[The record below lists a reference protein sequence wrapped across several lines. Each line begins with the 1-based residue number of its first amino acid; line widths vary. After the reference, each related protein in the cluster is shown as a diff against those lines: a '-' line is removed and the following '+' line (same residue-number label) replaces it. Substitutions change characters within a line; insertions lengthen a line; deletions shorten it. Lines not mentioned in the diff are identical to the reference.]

1 MRLWRS
7 PLSTLRLTYVT
18 GVGGRAATWA
28 QRDFVAWGSA
38 LGGTVAWAGVGV
50 SAALNYRRATVPIL
64 WWVLCVIVLV
74 CFLSLGGSQ
83 ARTSARDRAIF
94 AVLTL
99 AAIGAN
105 AVWGADLMSGV
116 LLVLVAGVA
125 GWVVPARV
133 SVPLMLAL
141 TAAMALILW
150 SENAT
155 VVWALLYGTL
165 LFFASLMVHV
175 VVREQAA
182 RREAAAV
189 AAELEVTNSQL
200 VAANAA
206 LHEAQTRLAE
216 ASKAEER
223 LRISRDLHDGMGNQL
238 TALSL
243 QLDLIDRLVDGRA
256 TNHVAQARAL
266 AAELLRD
273 TRGVVSTLRD
283 TRVSPRDR
291 IARLARS
298 LPRPKTSLDL
308 AEGLDAVPDAVADTV
323 VRVIQEGLTNA
334 ARHSAADHAWVVVS
348 CEGAGLQLQVRD
360 DGLGGSAVV
369 PGNGLSGMAERVA
382 LLGGELICDTAP
394 GAGFT
399 VTARIPLAGR
409 GVPDASPAAGDAR
422 IEGSQLSRAAQP
434 DVPAD
439 SVVG

>member
-1 MRLWRS
+1 M
-7 PLSTLRLTYVT
+7 T

-38 LGGTVAWAGVGV
+38 LGGTVAWAGVVV
-50 SAALNYRRATVPIL
+50 SAALNYRRASVPIL

-74 CFLSLGGSQ
+74 CFLSLGGSR
-83 ARTSARDRAIF
+83 ARTSTRDRAIF

-266 AAELLRD
+266 A
-273 TRGVVSTLRD
+273 
-283 TRVSPRDR
+283 DR
-291 IARLARS
+291 
-298 LPRPKTSLDL
+298 K
-308 AEGLDAVPDAVADTV
+308 
-323 VRVIQEGLTNA
+323 
-334 ARHSAADHAWVVVS
+334 
-348 CEGAGLQLQVRD
+348 
-360 DGLGGSAVV
+360 
-369 PGNGLSGMAERVA
+369 
-382 LLGGELICDTAP
+382 
-394 GAGFT
+394 
-399 VTARIPLAGR
+399 
-409 GVPDASPAAGDAR
+409 
-422 IEGSQLSRAAQP
+422 
-434 DVPAD
+434 
-439 SVVG
+439 SVV

>member
-1 MRLWRS
+1 M
-7 PLSTLRLTYVT
+7 
-18 GVGGRAATWA
+18 
-28 QRDFVAWGSA
+28 
-38 LGGTVAWAGVGV
+38 GGTVAWAGVVV

-74 CFLSLGGSQ
+74 CFLSLGGSR

-206 LHEAQTRLAE
+206 LHEAQTMLAE
-216 ASKAEER
+216 ASKRSEER
-223 LRISRDLHDGMGNQL
+223 RVGKECRSRW
-238 TALSL
+238 
-243 QLDLIDRLVDGRA
+243 
-256 TNHVAQARAL
+256 
-266 AAELLRD
+266 
-273 TRGVVSTLRD
+273 
-283 TRVSPRDR
+283 SPY
-291 IARLARS
+291 
-298 LPRPKTSLDL
+298 
-308 AEGLDAVPDAVADTV
+308 
-323 VRVIQEGLTNA
+323 
-334 ARHSAADHAWVVVS
+334 H
-348 CEGAGLQLQVRD
+348 
-360 DGLGGSAVV
+360 
-369 PGNGLSGMAERVA
+369 
-382 LLGGELICDTAP
+382 
-394 GAGFT
+394 
-399 VTARIPLAGR
+399 
-409 GVPDASPAAGDAR
+409 
-422 IEGSQLSRAAQP
+422 
-434 DVPAD
+434 
-439 SVVG
+439 